1 MPSWWD
7 PYIVAW
13 NAHDADTLA
22 SFMAADAVYEDLA
35 LGERLAGRDA
45 IRAWA
50 AGIVDRLSSDFAFD
64 THTFFDAGDRYAA
77 EWTMR
82 GTHDRSG
89 PRLAATGKPFAVRG
103 VSVGRTVNGLI
114 AENRDYWSLATL
126 LVQVGAMPGPP
137 PE

>member
-64 THTFFDAGDRYAA
+64 TH
-77 EWTMR
+77 
-82 GTHDRSG
+82 DRSG